1 MKERKWS
8 PPSHKAGL
16 EESMVSN
23 TSLQNNPPK
32 RLWDDLYLTQEKEVY
47 ILEQWLLVF
56 LKKLVIFVTHTVNIL
71 HMNIPSDN
79 ITYIFTC
86 PVSCIRII
94 VSKDS

>member
-32 RLWDDLYLTQEKEVY
+32 RLGDDLYLTQEKVY

>member
-32 RLWDDLYLTQEKEVY
+32 RLGDDLYLTQEKVY

-71 HMNIPSDN
+71 HMTIPSDN